1 MCDLLLAPK
10 QIIRNTEAVPRG
22 VLLKRYSA
30 NPQQIYSIAHMKK
43 CYATS
48 VEITFQHEFSP
59 AYLLYIC
66 RTRFRRKAM
75 GDCF

>member
-59 AYLLYIC
+59 AYLLHIC